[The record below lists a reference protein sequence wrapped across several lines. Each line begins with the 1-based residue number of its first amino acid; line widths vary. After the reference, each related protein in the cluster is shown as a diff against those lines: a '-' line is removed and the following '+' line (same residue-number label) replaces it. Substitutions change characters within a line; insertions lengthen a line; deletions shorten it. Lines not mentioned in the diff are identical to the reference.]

1 VSKKRGATDLCFV
14 CAIDKPAGM
23 TSHDVVSRVRRATG
37 ERRVGHA
44 GTLDPMATGVL
55 PVLVG
60 PATRLDAFLS
70 ADRKV
75 YEADIVFGAA
85 TATDD
90 AEGEVIRVADV
101 PEEAADPTFAIT
113 FLSQMQ
119 GWQKQIPPAYSA
131 IKQGGRKACDEAR
144 KGRVLDLAPRDIC
157 VHSAELVGME
167 VAPHVVWRVRFDV
180 SKGTYIRALA
190 RDIGRALDSAAHL
203 GALRRVEFGLLG
215 LGDCI
220 ALDAPASSDAHEGE
234 GAGGSNDGLSACAG
248 DALSRLE
255 DSALDIVKLLGHRIV
270 FVSDDLERRVRC
282 GNALPAG
289 DVQLFAYTTIG
300 LMRTCACASGL
311 MISTEL
317 PTEGELVSV
326 VADNR
331 LVAIYEYTSEVR
343 VRPHMNAASND
354 SVGEFRAKCV
364 FSIGVS
370 RGKIV

>member
-1 VSKKRGATDLCFV
+1 
-14 CAIDKPAGM
+14 
-23 TSHDVVSRVRRATG
+23 
-37 ERRVGHA
+37 
-44 GTLDPMATGVL
+44 MATGVL

-90 AEGEVIRVADV
+90 AEGEIIRVADV
-101 PEEAADPTFAIT
+101 PDEAADPTFAIT
-113 FLSQMQ
+113 FLSQML

-144 KGRVLDLAPRDIC
+144 KGRILDLSPRDVC
-157 VHSAELVGME
+157 VHAADLVSLE

-203 GALRRVEFGLLG
+203 GALRRVEFGSLG
-215 LGDCI
+215 LGDCVVLEPQSKRSADLDEAI
-220 ALDAPASSDAHEGE
+220 ANQTDAT
-234 GAGGSNDGLSACAG
+234 
-248 DALSRLE
+248 DALISLE
-255 DSALDIVKLLGHRIV
+255 DSALDIVKLLGHRII
-270 FVSDDLERRVRC
+270 FVSDDLERRVKC
-282 GNALPAG
+282 GNAITAD

-311 MISTEL
+311 MVSTDA
-317 PTEGELVSV
+317 PTEGEQVSV

-331 LVAIYEYTSEVR
+331 LIAIYEYCAEGRSGFREDAGC
-343 VRPHMNAASND
+343 AAAT
-354 SVGEFRAKCV
+354 GEFRAKCV